1 MTMPNP
7 GVWFEIYVD
16 DITRARNFYETL
28 LGVTLEQIP
37 SPKDGTTRMLA
48 FANDHNATGIG
59 GALVKDQTRR
69 PSAEGSLIY
78 LSCDNVAETAA
89 LAGEM
94 GAPVYVHE
102 QSIGAW
108 GFIAIIGDSEG
119 NVIGLHAER

>member
-16 DITRARNFYETL
+16 DIARARNFYETL

-102 QSIGAW
+102 QSIGAC